1 MVIIPAEDEM
11 ESRERAHLAGIHSIG
26 HKDGRQGAGVGH
38 RCEDFGF
45 KGRLRYEAGARQMLV
60 ALTDLKQ
67 KIGARDLT
75 DSLFFCYEAGTTT
88 SYSQPY
94 LRQK

>member
-26 HKDGRQGAGVGH
+26 HKDGRQGAAVGH

-45 KGRLRYEAGARQMLV
+45 KGRLRYQAGVRQMLV

-75 DSLFFCYEAGTTT
+75 DSLVSTCYVAGTTT
-88 SYSQPY
+88 S
-94 LRQK
+94 

>member
-11 ESRERAHLAGIHSIG
+11 ESRERAHLTGIHSIG
-26 HKDGRQGAGVGH
+26 HKDGRQGAAVGH

-45 KGRLRYEAGARQMLV
+45 ERRRRCEACARQMLV

-75 DSLFFCYEAGTTT
+75 DSLVSTCYEAGTTT
-88 SYSQPY
+88 S
-94 LRQK
+94 